1 MGKFYRRGSMKLHVI
16 WEFIYIII
24 QALKGHF
31 VWGIPLYVF
40 LLPLA
45 IMIVF
50 LLISHKKSK
59 RKEVLQN

>member
-1 MGKFYRRGSMKLHVI
+1 MGKFNRRGSMKLHVI

-59 RKEVLQN
+59 GKEVLQN

>member
-1 MGKFYRRGSMKLHVI
+1 MKLHVI

-31 VWGIPLYVF
+31 VWGISLYVF

-45 IMIVF
+45 IMIIF
-50 LLISHKKSK
+50 LLISHKKS
-59 RKEVLQN
+59 RGKEVLQN

>member
-1 MGKFYRRGSMKLHVI
+1 MKLHVI

-40 LLPLA
+40 LLPLT